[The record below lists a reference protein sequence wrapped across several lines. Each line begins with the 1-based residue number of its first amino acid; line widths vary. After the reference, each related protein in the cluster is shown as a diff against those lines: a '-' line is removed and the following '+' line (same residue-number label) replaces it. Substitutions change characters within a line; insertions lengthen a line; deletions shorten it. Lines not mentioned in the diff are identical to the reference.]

1 MRLGMRRF
9 AGRPRRANRLRI
21 SCWFVVLFLVFGM
34 PGPVLAQSVF
44 NPKRMAEG
52 FPGQVVISDRF
63 HDSIFSIN
71 KKSLEIVWQVP
82 LTGSPFGVA
91 QWRNRLFVGNTATAN
106 VEVYRISKDGAKVKF
121 LFNLGHTV
129 SGQLGYIQKPTDI
142 VINRRSR
149 KVYVLDSGDKKI
161 KIYNLRGRFL
171 SEFPVS
177 DNQGR
182 ILAPVAFTVDEVRGE
197 ILVSDYGDPS
207 GFFRISVPARILI
220 YDLTGNYLGQINGD
234 GSTQPETKFL
244 RPQGL
249 VTDGMGRIFLAA
261 ALAGHILVLDRAT
274 GILLKKVGDPGSE
287 AGQLRLPVDVV
298 LLPNSGDLFV
308 ANNMGARK
316 IEVFRAAGRLP

>member
-1 MRLGMRRF
+1 MRLGMRGYP
-9 AGRPRRANRLRI
+9 GRPRRANRSQV
-21 SCWFVVLFLVFGM
+21 SCWSVVLVLVLGM
-34 PGPVLAQSVF
+34 SVPVLAQTVF

-52 FPGQVVISDRF
+52 FRSQVIISDRF
-63 HDSIFSIN
+63 HDSIFSVN
-71 KKSLEIVWQVP
+71 EKSLEIVWQIP

-91 QWRNRLFVGNTATAN
+91 QWGNRLFVGNTATAN

-129 SGQLGYIQKPTDI
+129 SGQLGYFQKPTDI
-142 VINRRSR
+142 AFDRRAR

-171 SEFPVS
+171 SEFPAI

-182 ILAPVAFTVDEVRGE
+182 SLNPVALTIDDTRGE
-197 ILVSDYGDPS
+197 VLVSDYGDPS

-220 YDLTGNYLGQINGD
+220 YDLTGSYLGQINGD
-234 GSTQPETKFL
+234 GSTFPDTKFL

-274 GILLKKVGDPGSE
+274 GVLLKKVGEPGSE
-287 AGQLRLPVDVV
+287 PGQLRLPVDVV
-298 LLPNSGDLFV
+298 LSLNSGDLFV
-308 ANNMGARK
+308 TNNMGARK
-316 IEVFRAAGRLP
+316 IEVFRGVGRLP